1 MKGRKDCYAKG
12 GAAKTR
18 DVGGVTA
25 PVYGQ
30 SSKVMAIAKKSGDE
44 GKVGMK
50 GIGVDGVPAKS
61 SADRPKRKA
70 KKD

>member
-25 PVYGQ
+25 PIYGQ
-30 SSKVMAIAKKSGDE
+30 SSKVMEIAKKSSDE

-50 GIGVDGVPAKS
+50 GIGVDGVPIKGR
-61 SADRPKRKA
+61 ADRPGRKM